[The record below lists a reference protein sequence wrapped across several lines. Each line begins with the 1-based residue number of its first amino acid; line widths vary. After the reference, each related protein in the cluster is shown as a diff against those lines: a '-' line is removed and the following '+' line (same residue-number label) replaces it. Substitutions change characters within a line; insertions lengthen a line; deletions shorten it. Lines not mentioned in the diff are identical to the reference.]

1 MPNSI
6 HLHFNESI
14 RQTVSLYN
22 STKVI
27 NTAQSMESLKFVDAF
42 GRKCPG
48 LNTSFYTFRG
58 SFFQILH
65 FYLFV
70 LL

>member
-1 MPNSI
+1 
-6 HLHFNESI
+6 
-14 RQTVSLYN
+14 
-22 STKVI
+22 
-27 NTAQSMESLKFVDAF
+27 MESLKFVDAF

-70 LL
+70 LLWNIFSFRINASLWPPEYTENIK